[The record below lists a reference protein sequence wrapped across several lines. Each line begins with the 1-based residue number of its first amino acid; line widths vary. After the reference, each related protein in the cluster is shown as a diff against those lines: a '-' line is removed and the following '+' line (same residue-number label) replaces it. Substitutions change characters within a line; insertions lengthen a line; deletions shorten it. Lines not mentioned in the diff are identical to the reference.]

1 MSLAKISLVRSSSQP
16 LPVLD
21 SLGKEICDKHV
32 AFEHSTLQHAKA
44 IGDLLIQAKSEV
56 KKQSQSWQSWLK
68 VSCPALNARTARLYM
83 QISSRYDE
91 LATRCHFESLS
102 LKKAQEFLNAKK
114 PKQQS
119 SLILKYVANFQRASR
134 QFKQDLDLF
143 SNPNFDADTSKD
155 LATLVQT
162 LETLDRQIED
172 MLRKAIET

>member
-1 MSLAKISLVRSSSQP
+1 
-16 LPVLD
+16 
-21 SLGKEICDKHV
+21 
-32 AFEHSTLQHAKA
+32 
-44 IGDLLIQAKSEV
+44 
-56 KKQSQSWQSWLK
+56 
-68 VSCPALNARTARLYM
+68 M

-91 LATRCHFESLS
+91 LATVADFKSLS
-102 LKKAQEFLNAKK
+102 LKKAQELLNAKK
-114 PKQQS
+114 SKQQS